1 MNSEKENRA
10 SVSRA
15 LLDSIASRLNAVDLP
30 VLQLS
35 EENGDNN
42 TGAVGYFDEAALLS
56 VRADELRPMQAEAL
70 LTPMQAEALLTP
82 MQAEALLT
90 MREEIARRD
99 KPTVLKA
106 LKAED
111 MPVRGGESNELA
123 DALRDL
129 IEKARAGD
137 EAAKKKIAIGFRS
150 GQDPHTSAMLAT
162 MNHDQRRRYT
172 AQLKKAAKAKK
183 RFNEATKNS
192 KRKR

>member
-106 LKAED
+106 LKAE
-111 MPVRGGESNELA
+111 GIESNELA

-137 EAAKKKIAIGFRS
+137 EAANKKIAIGFRS

>member
-10 SVSRA
+10 SVA
-15 LLDSIASRLNAVDLP
+15 DAILTGLADGIVTGVDLAKN
-30 VLQLS
+30 
-35 EENGDNN
+35 EDR
-42 TGAVGYFDEAALLS
+42 TTVGYFDEADLLS
-56 VRADELRPMQAEAL
+56 ARMDAL
-70 LTPMQAEALLTP
+70 LTPMQAD
-82 MQAEALLT
+82 ALLT

-162 MNHDQRRRYT
+162 MNHDQRRRYA

-183 RFNEATKNS
+183 RFNE